1 MFMRILIADDH
12 AIVRRGIKAILES
25 IGYEVSEA
33 ADGREAIQRVKECD
47 PEVLILD
54 ITMPIMSGLDAAR
67 VIRRERPELPIVLL
81 SMHSLESQKL
91 AAQSIGI
98 NGFVSKSRAARD
110 LVAAIETVKTGGS
123 YFAP

>member
-1 MFMRILIADDH
+1 MRILIADDH